1 MYVDLDIEK
10 VINESTKSR
19 EYINNWCGFKIAIGG
34 AVAYKSVYKTALNF
48 YIYSGGNIN
57 NIRDTK

>member
-10 VINESTKSR
+10 VISESTKSR

-34 AVAYKSVYKTALNF
+34 TTAYKSVYKTALNF
-48 YIYSGGNIN
+48 YIYSVEIL
-57 NIRDTK
+57 II